1 MLDIV
6 LFVLTSPPADQ
17 PISPLSNQ
25 VTSVAKSNIDG
36 FTSNNLLQQ
45 MYGTQVVDEDIDLK
59 FSDKDKACS
68 KDSDVIVGGNQIISL
83 DTVLQYEN
91 DHPGLIKLINERFKN
106 ADIPITQRAAEVLS
120 NNLRHEAPRVTK
132 RVHRGFKVKLTEPY
146 DGQLC
151 FFDQS
156 CPIEF

>member
-1 MLDIV
+1 M
-6 LFVLTSPPADQ
+6 
-17 PISPLSNQ
+17 
-25 VTSVAKSNIDG
+25 SNIDG

-45 MYGTQVVDEDIDLK
+45 MYGTQFIDEDVDLK
-59 FSDKDKACS
+59 LSDEELELIANQQLAKCDHDKDKACS

-91 DHPGLIKLINERFKN
+91 DHPGLIRLINERFKN
-106 ADIPITQRAAEVLS
+106 ADIPITQRASEVLS

-151 FFDQS
+151 FFDES